1 MPRNNSYSASQHSLL
16 DLLGENVRK
25 FQLFWHKL
33 LTETTNKCPVKV
45 WEQTT
50 ARKDEHWCLL

>member
-50 ARKDEHWCLL
+50 ARKDEH